1 MRRRSLWQWLYEAAS
16 LYLGLVLMALLALA
30 SWWLVRNAPQPLPA
44 PRAAAR
50 PDVPDY
56 VLHGFAMRQFD
67 AQGRMSAEV
76 TGTTAHHYPENDMLV
91 IENVRT
97 RSLGADGS
105 ITTSSAREGRSLRE
119 GQELQLLGDALIQ
132 RQGAAASAP
141 VVQVQGPQLHI
152 WQHEQRLH
160 SPGHVVIVRGSDR
173 FSAERMDYDH
183 ASQVLQLQGRV
194 RGLLP
199 PRSDAAAAPQTIPQ
213 AVPGSHP

>member
-1 MRRRSLWQWLYEAAS
+1 MRRRSLWQRLYEVAS
-16 LYLGLVLMALLALA
+16 LYMGLVLMALLALA
-30 SWWLVRNAPQPLPA
+30 SWWLVRNAPQPLPM

-97 RSLGADGS
+97 LTLGADGS
-105 ITTSSAREGRSLRE
+105 ITTGSAREGRSLRQ

-132 RQGAAASAP
+132 RQSAPASSAP
-141 VVQVQGPQLHI
+141 VLQVQGPQLHI

-160 SPGHVVIVRGSDR
+160 APAHAVIVRGGER
-173 FSAERMDYDH
+173 FSAGRMDYDH

-194 RGLLP
+194 RGVLP
-199 PRSDAAAAPQTIPQ
+199 SRRNAPPPSRP
-213 AVPGSHP
+213 VPAGHP